1 MCILMMDNKLIFDKQ
16 KEYFNSQA
24 TRSVDFRLKALYL
37 LKSAIKEQQQQI
49 VAALRADLNK
59 SEFDAFSTEI
69 GILLEEISF
78 VTKRL
83 QKWAKPYKVKTALTH
98 FGTKGYRYPE
108 PYGSVLIIAP
118 WNYPFQLAISPLI
131 GAIAAGNCA
140 VIKPSELTPKTSAV
154 IASIITSIFSADYV
168 AVVEGAIQTSTSL
181 LALPFD
187 YIFFTGS
194 VGVGKV
200 VMEAAA
206 KHLTPLTLELG
217 GKSPCIVHSDSDL
230 RLAAKRIAWGK
241 FLNAGQTCIAP
252 DYVYVHQS
260 VQDAFVSYLKEAIYA
275 LYTDNAIT
283 NMDFVR
289 IVSKRYFD
297 RLIGFLDDGDIIEG
311 GKYDA
316 DKLIIQPTLL
326 TNVTWQD
333 SVMEDEIFGPILPI
347 FSYSSIDDVIHVV
360 QSKPHPLALYLFA
373 TDNKIINKVIGEV
386 EFGGGCVNDVIYHIA
401 TPYLPFGGKGS
412 SGIGSY
418 HGKASFD
425 TFTHYKSVLKQT
437 NYLDIPFRYPN
448 NKFGLKILKI
458 LFK

>member
-1 MCILMMDNKLIFDKQ
+1 MIDNKLIFDNQKQ
-16 KEYFNSQA
+16 YFNSQA
-24 TRSVDFRLKALYL
+24 TKSTDFRLRALKA
-37 LKSAIKEQQQQI
+37 LKSAILDKEPQI
-49 VAALRADLNK
+49 VDALRKDLNK

-69 GILLEEISF
+69 GILLEEISY

-83 QKWAKPYKVKTALTH
+83 QKWARPRKVTTALTH
-98 FGTKGYRYPE
+98 FGTKGLQYPE
-108 PYGSVLIIAP
+108 PYGVVLIVAP

-140 VIKPSELTPKTSAV
+140 VIKPSELTPNTSAV
-154 IASIITSIFSADYV
+154 IASLISSIYDEEYV
-168 AVVEGAIQTSTSL
+168 AVVEGAVETSTSL
-181 LALPFD
+181 LTLPFD

-217 GKSPCIVHSDSDL
+217 GKSPCIVHHDADL

-252 DYVYVHQS
+252 DYIYVQQTVH
-260 VQDAFVSYLKEAIYA
+260 DTFISYLKEAIHT
-275 LYTDNAIT
+275 LYSDNALA
-283 NMDFVR
+283 NEDYVR
-289 IVSKRYFD
+289 IVAKRHFE
-297 RLIGFLDDGDIIEG
+297 RLLDFLQDGDIIEG
-311 GKYDA
+311 GRYDA
-316 DKLIIQPTLL
+316 TTLKIQPTLL
-326 TNVTWQD
+326 TNITWHD
-333 SVMEDEIFGPILPI
+333 KVMQEEIFGPILPI
-347 FSYSSIDDVIHVV
+347 LSYSSLEEVIHTV
-360 QSKPHPLALYLFA
+360 QSKPHPLALYLFS
-373 TDNKIINKVIGEV
+373 TDNKAVNKVIHQV
-386 EFGGGCVNDVIYHIA
+386 EFGGGCINDVIYHIA

-412 SGIGSY
+412 SGMGAY

-437 NYLDIPFRYPN
+437 NYFDIPFRYPN
-448 NKFGLKILKI
+448 NKFGLRILKM